1 MTSFLESSNP
11 FNAYNNQM
19 YRDALNYAECEKQ
32 LHFLTDSSMVLPFID
47 ASAKMPSGILKLNH
61 IAYGDYFECLN
72 INNQAEDMHI
82 QGKYCYLSVPSIQNL
97 TMPLLYK
104 LMEMP
109 NFSIAEL
116 TNSEDFVSDLM
127 ETIEVKDTSLISVR
141 LGMCIPKVC
150 TLKQV
155 GDYITSL
162 VRVPKVEYIEGA
174 CRLPGDKMF
183 TTSDYVAFGV
193 FGMLFLLTF
202 LSTSFDLYNRF
213 IKKSRSKHVLLSSLS
228 VYTNTKR
235 LLNFES
241 SQSTIDC
248 VDGIRSLSMLW
259 VIYGHTYV
267 FQILSPAH
275 NILDLMQWTM
285 LFTSTWIN
293 TAPMVVDT
301 FFMLSGLFCVYVL
314 PNKMSPLRF
323 LKSIHIFYSYRIL
336 RTLPILGTAVLLQA
350 SIFHWITDGP
360 DWDRMAYCVEACRTR
375 WWATL
380 LHIQNYI
387 RPAGVCLLQSWYLTV
402 DTQLYFVSPFVIIF
416 LLISSTA
423 AWCALTITFIASLA
437 ALAYYAAYYEY
448 PSVLNGL
455 WQTQNFADYYI
466 NFYMNTPTRAS
477 PFVVGMMFG
486 YILWVHR
493 EKGLQLSKKFVTIC
507 WTISFVALTY
517 LYLTTYMMVQ
527 LPYKFTYYDLFFNVV
542 MRAIWATIV
551 GWIVLA
557 CKHGYG
563 GLLNWFL
570 SLPMWKLPSRVSY
583 GVYMIHLQ
591 VILISTSGAVQTRYF
606 TEMNTVYYAS
616 NYILISLICGC
627 ILCVLVDGPTSTFLK
642 ILFGKKKRR
651 SRTHDD
657 CVEENEEFKTKL

>member
-1 MTSFLESSNP
+1 MTSFLDSSNP
-11 FNAYNNQM
+11 FNAYNTQM
-19 YRDALNYAECEKQ
+19 YRDALDFAECEKQ
-32 LHFLTDSSMVLPFID
+32 MHFLTDSSMILPFID

-61 IAYGDYFECLN
+61 IEYGDYFECLN

-82 QGKYCYLSVPSIQNL
+82 QGKYCFLSVPSIQNL

-104 LMEMP
+104 LMKMP
-109 NFSIAEL
+109 NFSIADL
-116 TNSEDFVSDLM
+116 TNSEGFVSDLM
-127 ETIEVKDTSLISVR
+127 ETIEIKDTSLISVR

-155 GDYITSL
+155 GDYISSL
-162 VRVPKVEYIEGA
+162 VRMPKVEYIEGA

-202 LSTSFDLYNRF
+202 LSTSFDLYNTF
-213 IKKSRSKHVLLSSLS
+213 IKKSRSKHYLLSSLS
-228 VYTNTKR
+228 LYTNTKR

-241 SQSTIDC
+241 SQSTINC

-301 FFMLSGLFCVYVL
+301 FFMLSGLFCVYAL
-314 PNKMSPLRF
+314 PSKMSPLRF

-336 RTLPILGTAVLLQA
+336 RMIPILGTAVLLQA

-375 WWATL
+375 WWATM

-402 DTQLYFVSPFVIIF
+402 DTQLYFVSPLVIIF
-416 LLISSTA
+416 LLVSSTA

-437 ALAYYAAYYEY
+437 TLGYYTAYYEY

-455 WQTQNFADYYI
+455 WQSQNFADYYI
-466 NFYMNTPTRAS
+466 NFYMNTPIRAS
-477 PFVVGMMFG
+477 PFIVGMMFG
-486 YILWVHR
+486 YILWVHK
-493 EKGLQLSKKFVTIC
+493 EKELQLSKKFVTIC
-507 WTISFVALTY
+507 WTISFVALAY
-517 LYLTTYMMVQ
+517 LYLTIYMMVQ
-527 LPYKFTYYDLFFNVV
+527 LPYKFTYYDLFFNIV
-542 MRAIWATIV
+542 MRAIWAAVV

-557 CKHGYG
+557 CRLGYG
-563 GLLNWFL
+563 GVLNWFL
-570 SLPMWKLPSRVSY
+570 SLQMWKLPSRVSY

-591 VILISTSGAVQTRYF
+591 VILISTSGAVQPRYF
-606 TEMNTVYYAS
+606 TEINSMYYAS

-627 ILCVLVDGPTSTFLK
+627 ILSVMVDSPASTLLK
-642 ILFGKKKRR
+642 ILFGKKSRR
-651 SRTHDD
+651 SRTRDD
-657 CVEENEEFKTKL
+657 CVEETDEFKTKL